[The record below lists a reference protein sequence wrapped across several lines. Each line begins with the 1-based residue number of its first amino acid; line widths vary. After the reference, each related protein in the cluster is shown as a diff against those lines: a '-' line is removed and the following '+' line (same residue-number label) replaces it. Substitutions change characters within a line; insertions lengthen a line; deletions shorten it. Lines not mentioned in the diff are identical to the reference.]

1 MWGAG
6 LPKLG
11 GWLKGLDK
19 ISLDMESF
27 KALASEQRVEL
38 LKRLDKRRMTLS
50 DMAQT
55 LGLSPSTVK
64 EHLDKLVAAKLVE
77 QLDEGRKW
85 KYYTLT
91 RKGRAVL
98 HPERTRIWITL
109 VVSLLAFSG
118 GFYKV
123 FSIYTKAKQLPME
136 RTDIMAKGVS
146 RAFEEAVQ
154 PVMLAQQPAAQQL
167 FPWFLLI
174 LAGVLGVA
182 ISLYLLSRKSRT
194 YLFV

>member
-1 MWGAG
+1 VVED
-6 LPKLG
+6 
-11 GWLKGLDK
+11 LDK

-50 DMAQT
+50 DMAHS

-98 HPERTRIWITL
+98 HPERTKIWVTL
-109 VVSLLAFSG
+109 VVSLLAFLG
-118 GFYKV
+118 GFYRV
-123 FSIYTKAKQLPME
+123 FSIYTPVKQEAME
-136 RTDIMAKGVS
+136 RAAMLPKDVG
-146 RAFEEAVQ
+146 RALEGAAQ
-154 PVMLAQQPAAQQL
+154 PAMLAQQPVLQQL
-167 FPWFLLI
+167 LPWVLLAIAGGVGVAACLFLLW
-174 LAGVLGVA
+174 
-182 ISLYLLSRKSRT
+182 RKRPA
-194 YLFV
+194 L